1 MSTQPKTKSK
11 YAVATWVI
19 TYADVATLLL
29 TFFILTTVILNEA
42 KRTIYIYIDALLM
55 ETEQELRSY
64 VSETGQA
71 EVISIARST
80 KGVKITISSA
90 KLFDSNRA
98 DIKDDFKP
106 TLRAIGLLV
115 KGSTILSAD
124 ALQTAG
130 IDEMAE
136 LSPAAKRWLPLLQT
150 IQRADQTLKVEIRV
164 EGHTDNQPII
174 SGEYETN
181 LELSTARA
189 LRVLSFLSNT
199 SQIPER
205 KFSALGYGEY
215 RPIVSNVTS
224 EGRALNRRVEIYLDA
239 ELIDLDELTYQL

>member
-98 DIKDDFKP
+98 DIKDNFKP